1 MSTFAIVPFFE
12 NMAHDYPCLKSIELI
27 QSNRSKTMV
36 QKRKN
41 CIRSIPYLGYLVL
54 PGKCELDSVVIP
66 SGLPSSLQSLEL
78 RFLMVRLTQIMN
90 GIRIRELA
98 IDRVHMSDEDF
109 FIFRMSSRFSRILL
123 FRMYIAPTTVHDRDF
138 GDGSYDDDRGTVCW
152 II

>member
-1 MSTFAIVPFFE
+1 MRIDMSTFAIVPFFE
-12 NMAHDYPCLKSIELI
+12 NMAHDYPRLKSIELI

-54 PGKCELDSVVIP
+54 PGQCELDSVVIP

-78 RFLMVRLTQIMN
+78 RFLMVRLSQIMN

-109 FIFRMSSRFSRILL
+109 FHFSDVFPLL
-123 FRMYIAPTTVHDRDF
+123 ENLTV
-138 GDGSYDDDRGTVCW
+138 SYVHRADDRARLRRRKLRR
-152 II
+152 